1 MQSKKALGISEGFFL
16 WNWQDCFQIKHRMGR
31 CLVSKKRERGFTLI
45 ELMIVVAIV
54 AILAAIAIPAFQ
66 NYVIKARVSE
76 ALVLA
81 GGLKQVVIAN
91 ASSNASDLGLGATL
105 TSAADKSPNVT
116 STSIDGKSGAIT
128 MTTTSKAGAGTI
140 VLTPYGAAES
150 PLVAGQS
157 PEGNITWRCTST
169 IPQRFLPSGCTGT

>member
-1 MQSKKALGISEGFFL
+1 
-16 WNWQDCFQIKHRMGR
+16 MGR
-31 CLVSKKRERGFTLI
+31 CLVNKKRENGFTLI

-54 AILAAIAIPAFQ
+54 AILAAIAIPAYQ

-81 GGLKQVVIAN
+81 SGLKQVVIAN
-91 ASSNASDLGLGATL
+91 ASSNAPDLGAGATL

-116 STSIDGKSGAIT
+116 STSIDANSGAIT
-128 MTTTSKAGAGTI
+128 AVTTSKAGGGNI

-157 PEGNITWRCTST
+157 PEGNIVWRCTST

>member
-1 MQSKKALGISEGFFL
+1 MKKALGISEGFFL
-16 WNWQDCFQIKHRMGR
+16 GNWQHFYSIKHRMGR
-31 CLVSKKRERGFTLI
+31 CLVNKKRENGFTLI

-54 AILAAIAIPAFQ
+54 AILAAIAIPAYQ

-81 GGLKQVVIAN
+81 SGLKQVVIAN
-91 ASSNASDLGLGATL
+91 ASSNAPDLGAGATL

-116 STSIDGKSGAIT
+116 STSIDANSGAIT
-128 MTTTSKAGAGTI
+128 AVTTSKAGGGNI

-157 PEGNITWRCTST
+157 PEGNIVWRCTST